1 MKKRLEIL
9 VLCFA
14 LVCCSATV
22 FAQQVIR
29 GTLRSP
35 AGEPLQSVTVTVKGT
50 DRSTTTD
57 ANGQFSINAPIGGTL
72 VVSSVGYQQKEISIT
87 GTEISDV
94 MQVTDA
100 SMNEVV
106 VIGYQTVRK
115 KDLTGAT
122 AVINPVSA
130 SKISA
135 NNVAESIQG
144 LAPGVSVRTGG
155 APGQGAVVEI
165 RGVASF
171 TDANPLYVID
181 GMIAD
186 ANSTINTNDIASIQV
201 LKDASA
207 AAIYGSRAAN
217 GVIIITTKQGKEGP
231 ARVGIAV
238 KYGLQMLPKKWDLM
252 DNQSFANLQKTQYQ
266 NAGQTPPP
274 SVGSNFDPA
283 LNTDWQDEI
292 TQVGSMQDYNLSLS
306 GGSNSGSYLISG
318 SFYKNEGVLVGHSFE
333 RASLRINTRSTRGRV
348 TFGEN
353 MVLSNSNTSVP
364 NEGNPFY
371 DFPQML
377 PVIPV
382 KGPSYVSPTNPVGWG
397 IGTTDAVTYAYNPVA
412 VNDLARRSSN
422 FAKLVG
428 NAYLDVKLFDWLTY
442 RFNAGAEVS
451 FDHHEVIRKLGIWQF
466 NAAPKPSSIDEER
479 SRFLST
485 LFENTLNFNKSFGPH
500 AINGVVGIS
509 QQHTTREL
517 TAGGRSD
524 LQVFNGNYMTT
535 ISSATGT
542 STAGGGVPVDYRMYG
557 FLGRINYTYD
567 DKYLLTLSGRIDE
580 DSRFGEN
587 FRRGTFPS
595 VAASWRISREN
606 FFNIS
611 WINDLKIRASY
622 GELGIVPL
630 GSWDYTAF
638 INNSPRVI
646 FGPNQTPNNGSS
658 QARLA
663 NPDLKWEERITKNI
677 GIDAVLFNNR
687 LSLSIDAYNS
697 LSKDALLQLPVAGY
711 LGNLQGDPFVNAGSI
726 RNKGIEFAATYRHT
740 SSSEFKWDAG
750 INFTTIKNEI
760 ESVGNR
766 GTGIDYIQIGNT
778 RTKIGRS
785 LGEWYV
791 IQTAGLFQTQ
801 QEIDNYKNKA
811 GDQIQP
817 NAKPGDVKYVDL
829 NDDGEINS
837 GDRTFNSSPWPKL
850 QTGAQF
856 NATWKQFSLNL
867 QFVGV
872 FGFKV
877 YNDVRRILDSY
888 QRTNFRSDISP
899 WTTNNTA
906 TGDPRLG
913 LDNDQ
918 GIIDNNKADTDRW
931 LENGSYLR
939 LRVLEIGYTLG
950 GKAMDKVNFRNA
962 RLFISGQNLFTITSY
977 SGLDPDVVGLGLY
990 ERGLDVGNWPPSRV
1004 ISFGLQC
1011 EF

>member
-1 MKKRLEIL
+1 
-9 VLCFA
+9 
-14 LVCCSATV
+14 
-22 FAQQVIR
+22 
-29 GTLRSP
+29 
-35 AGEPLQSVTVTVKGT
+35 
-50 DRSTTTD
+50 
-57 ANGQFSINAPIGGTL
+57 
-72 VVSSVGYQQKEISIT
+72 
-87 GTEISDV
+87 
-94 MQVTDA
+94 
-100 SMNEVV
+100 MNEVV

-115 KDLTGAT
+115 RDLTGAT
-122 AVINPVSA
+122 AVINPA
-130 SKISA
+130 NAGRISS
-135 NNVAESIQG
+135 NNLAESIQG
-144 LAPGVSVRTGG
+144 LAPGVNVRTGG
-155 APGQGAVVEI
+155 APGQGAVIEI

-231 ARVGIAV
+231 ARVGFAA

-252 DNQSFANLQKTQYQ
+252 DNRAFANMQKQQYQ
-266 NAGQTPPP
+266 NAGQIPPT
-274 SVGSNFDPA
+274 SVDANFNPA
-283 LNTDWQDEI
+283 INTDWQDEI
-292 TQVGSMQDYNLSLS
+292 TQVGNMQDYNLSLS
-306 GGSNSGSYLISG
+306 GGSNSSSYLISG

-333 RASLRINTRSTRGRV
+333 RASLRINSRSQRGRV

-353 MVLSNSNTSVP
+353 LVLSNSNTSVP

-377 PVIPV
+377 PIIPV
-382 KGPSYVSPTNPVGWG
+382 KGSVYVSPTNPEGWG
-397 IGTTDAVTYAYNPVA
+397 IGTTDAVTYAYNTVA
-412 VNDLARRSSN
+412 VNNLARRRSN

-428 NAYLDVKLFDWLTY
+428 NAYIDVKLFNWLTY

-451 FDHHEVIRKLGIWQF
+451 FDHHKIIRKLGIWQF
-466 NAAPKPSSIDEER
+466 NAAPKPSSIDEDR

-485 LFENTLNFNKSFGPH
+485 LFENTLNFNKSFGAH
-500 AINGVVGIS
+500 AINGVIGIS
-509 QQHTTREL
+509 QQHTTREA
-517 TAGGRSD
+517 TSGGRSD

-535 ISSATGT
+535 IGSATGT
-542 STAGGGVPVDYRMYG
+542 STAGGGIPVDYRTYG
-557 FLGRINYTYD
+557 YLGRINYAYD

-587 FRRGTFPS
+587 FRTGYFPS

-606 FFNIS
+606 FFNVS
-611 WINDLKIRASY
+611 WISDLKIRASY

-646 FGPNQTPNNGSS
+646 FGPNQVPYNGST

-677 GIDAVLFNNR
+677 GIDAGLLNNR
-687 LSLSIDAYNS
+687 LTVSIDAYNS

-726 RNKGIEFAATYRHT
+726 RNKGIEVAATYRHT
-740 SSSEFKWDAG
+740 STLVKWDAG
-750 INFTTIKNEI
+750 FNFTTIKNEV

-785 LGEWYV
+785 LGEWYL
-791 IQTAGLFQTQ
+791 IRTAGLFQTQ
-801 QEIDNYKNKA
+801 QEIDNYRNKA
-811 GDQIQP
+811 GVQIQP
-817 NAKPGDVKYVDL
+817 NAKPGDVKYIDL
-829 NDDGEINS
+829 NDDGTINS
-837 GDRTFNSSPWPKL
+837 EDRTFSGSPWPKL

-856 NATWKQFSLNL
+856 NATFKQFSLNVQL
-867 QFVGV
+867 VGV

-888 QRTNFRSDISP
+888 QRTNFRSDVSP
-899 WTTNNTA
+899 WTTNNKGTD
-906 TGDPRLG
+906 DPRLG
-913 LDNDQ
+913 LDSDQ

-931 LENGSYLR
+931 LESGSYLR
-939 LRVLEIGYTLG
+939 LRNLEIGYTLG
-950 GKAMDKVNFRNA
+950 GSLLDKVNFRNA
-962 RLFISGQNLFTITSY
+962 RIFVSGQNLFTISKY

-990 ERGLDVGNWPPSRV
+990 ERGFDVGNWPPSRV
-1004 ISFGLQC
+1004 ISLGIQC

>member
-1 MKKRLEIL
+1 MKKRLQISFISL
-9 VLCFA
+9 A
-14 LVCCSATV
+14 LLCCSV
-22 FAQQVIR
+22 SVYAQQVIR

-35 AGEPLQSVTVTVKGT
+35 SGDPLQGVTVTVKGT
-50 DRSTTTD
+50 DRSIATD
-57 ANGQFSINAPIGGTL
+57 ANGQFSINAPIGGML

-87 GTEISDV
+87 GTEINDV

-100 SMNEVV
+100 SLNEVV

-115 KDLTGAT
+115 RDLTGAT
-122 AVINPVSA
+122 AVINPA
-130 SKISA
+130 NAGKISS
-135 NNVAESIQG
+135 NNLGESIQG
-144 LAPGVSVRTGG
+144 LAPGVNVRTGG
-155 APGQGAVVEI
+155 APGQGAVIEI

-186 ANSTINTNDIASIQV
+186 ANSTINTNDIATIQV

-217 GVIIITTKQGKEGP
+217 GVIIITTKQGREGP
-231 ARVGIAV
+231 ARVGFAA
-238 KYGLQMLPKKWDLM
+238 KYGMQMLPKKWDLM
-252 DNQSFANLQKTQYQ
+252 DNRAFANLQKQQYQ
-266 NAGQTPPP
+266 NAGQLPPP
-274 SVGSNFDPA
+274 SVDANFDPSI
-283 LNTDWQDEI
+283 NTDWQDEI
-292 TQVGSMQDYNLSLS
+292 MQVGNMQDYNLSLS
-306 GGSNSGSYLISG
+306 GGSNSSSYLISG

-333 RASLRINTRSTRGRV
+333 RASLRINSRSQRGRV

-353 MVLSNSNTSVP
+353 LVLSNSNTSAP

-382 KGPSYVSPTNPVGWG
+382 KGATYVSPTNPEGWG
-397 IGTTDAVTYAYNPVA
+397 IGTTEAVSYAYNTVA
-412 VNDLARRSSN
+412 VNDLARRKSN

-428 NAYLDVKLFDWLTY
+428 NAYIDVKLFNWLTY

-451 FDHHEVIRKLGIWQF
+451 YDHHKIIRKLGIWQF
-466 NAAPKPSSIDEER
+466 NAAPKPSSIDEDR

-485 LFENTLNFNKSFGPH
+485 LFENTLNFNKSFGAH

-509 QQHTTREL
+509 QQHTIREA
-517 TAGGRSD
+517 TSGGRSD

-535 ISSATGT
+535 IGSATGT
-542 STAGGGVPVDYRMYG
+542 STAGGGIPVDFRTYG
-557 FLGRINYTYD
+557 YLGRINYTYD
-567 DKYLLTLSGRIDE
+567 DKYLITLSGRIDE

-587 FRRGTFPS
+587 FRTGYFPS
-595 VAASWRISREN
+595 IAASWRISREN
-606 FFNIS
+606 FFNVD

-646 FGPNQTPNNGSS
+646 LGPNQTPNNGST

-677 GIDAVLFNNR
+677 GIDAALLNNR
-687 LSLSIDAYNS
+687 ITVSIDAYNS

-740 SSSEFKWDAG
+740 GSLVKWDAG
-750 INFTTIKNEI
+750 INFTTIKNEV

-791 IQTAGLFQTQ
+791 IRTAGLFQTQ

-811 GDQIQP
+811 GVEIQP

-829 NDDGEINS
+829 NDDGAINS
-837 GDRTFNSSPWPKL
+837 EDRTFNGSPWPKL

-856 NATWKQFSLNL
+856 NATFKQFSFNL
-867 QFVGV
+867 QLVGV

-899 WTTNNTA
+899 WTASNTG
-906 TGDPRLG
+906 TDDPRLG

-931 LENGSYLR
+931 LESGSYV
-939 LRVLEIGYTLG
+939 RVRNLEIGYTLG
-950 GKAMDKVNFRNA
+950 GNLLDKVNFRSA
-962 RLFISGQNLFTITSY
+962 RIFVSGQNLLTISKY

-990 ERGLDVGNWPPSRV
+990 ERGFDVGNWPPSRV
-1004 ISFGLQC
+1004 ISIGIQC

>member
-1 MKKRLEIL
+1 MKKRLQISFICL
-9 VLCFA
+9 A
-14 LVCCSATV
+14 LLCCSV
-22 FAQQVIR
+22 SVYAQQVIR

-35 AGEPLQSVTVTVKGT
+35 SGDPLQGVTVTVKGT
-50 DRSTTTD
+50 DRSIATD
-57 ANGQFSINAPIGGTL
+57 ANGQFSINAPIGGML

-87 GTEISDV
+87 GTEINDV

-100 SMNEVV
+100 SLNEVV

-115 KDLTGAT
+115 RDLTGAT
-122 AVINPVSA
+122 AVINPA
-130 SKISA
+130 NAGKISS
-135 NNVAESIQG
+135 NNLGESIQG
-144 LAPGVSVRTGG
+144 LAPGVNVRTGG
-155 APGQGAVVEI
+155 APGQGAVIEI

-186 ANSTINTNDIASIQV
+186 ANSTINTNDIATIQV

-217 GVIIITTKQGKEGP
+217 GVIIITTKQGREGP
-231 ARVGIAV
+231 ARVGFAA
-238 KYGLQMLPKKWDLM
+238 KYGMQMLPKKWDLM
-252 DNQSFANLQKTQYQ
+252 DNRAFANLQKQQYQ
-266 NAGQTPPP
+266 NAGQLPPP
-274 SVGSNFDPA
+274 SVDANFDPSI
-283 LNTDWQDEI
+283 NTDWQDEI
-292 TQVGSMQDYNLSLS
+292 MQVGNMQDYNLSLS
-306 GGSNSGSYLISG
+306 GGSNSSSYLISG

-333 RASLRINTRSTRGRV
+333 RASLRINSRSQRGRV

-353 MVLSNSNTSVP
+353 LVLSNSNTSAP

-382 KGPSYVSPTNPVGWG
+382 KGATYVSPTNPEGWG
-397 IGTTDAVTYAYNPVA
+397 IGTTEAVSYAYNTVA
-412 VNDLARRSSN
+412 VNDLARRKSN

-428 NAYLDVKLFDWLTY
+428 NAYIDVKLFNWLTY

-451 FDHHEVIRKLGIWQF
+451 YDHHKIIRKLGIWQF
-466 NAAPKPSSIDEER
+466 NAAPKPSSIDEDR

-485 LFENTLNFNKSFGPH
+485 LFENTLNFNKSFGAH

-509 QQHTTREL
+509 QQHTIREA
-517 TAGGRSD
+517 TSGGRSD

-535 ISSATGT
+535 IGSATGT
-542 STAGGGVPVDYRMYG
+542 STAGGGIPVDFRTYG
-557 FLGRINYTYD
+557 YLGRINYTYD
-567 DKYLLTLSGRIDE
+567 DKYLITLSGRIDE

-587 FRRGTFPS
+587 FRTGYFPS
-595 VAASWRISREN
+595 IAASWRISREN
-606 FFNIS
+606 FFNVD

-646 FGPNQTPNNGSS
+646 LGPNQTPNNGST

-677 GIDAVLFNNR
+677 GIDAALLNNR
-687 LSLSIDAYNS
+687 ITVSIDAYNS

-740 SSSEFKWDAG
+740 GSLVKWDAG
-750 INFTTIKNEI
+750 INFTTIKNEV

-791 IQTAGLFQTQ
+791 IRTAGLFQTQ

-811 GDQIQP
+811 GVEIQP

-829 NDDGEINS
+829 NDDGAINS
-837 GDRTFNSSPWPKL
+837 EDRTFNGSPWPKL

-856 NATWKQFSLNL
+856 NATFKQFSFNL
-867 QFVGV
+867 QLVGV

-899 WTTNNTA
+899 WTASNTG
-906 TGDPRLG
+906 TDDPRLG

-931 LENGSYLR
+931 LESGSYV
-939 LRVLEIGYTLG
+939 RVRNLEIGYTLG
-950 GKAMDKVNFRNA
+950 GNLLDKVNFRSA
-962 RLFISGQNLFTITSY
+962 RIFVSGQNLLTISKY

-990 ERGLDVGNWPPSRV
+990 ERGFDVGNWPPSRV
-1004 ISFGLQC
+1004 ISIGIQC

>member
-1 MKKRLEIL
+1 MKKRLEFLIIF
-9 VLCFA
+9 FA
-14 LVCCSATV
+14 LLCCTANV

-35 AGEPLQSVTVTVKGT
+35 SGEPLQGVTVTVKGT
-50 DRSTTTD
+50 DRSTATD
-57 ANGQFSINAPIGGTL
+57 ANGQFSINAPLGGTL
-72 VVSSVGYQQKEISIT
+72 VVSSVGYQQREISIT
-87 GTEISDV
+87 GTEINEV

-115 KDLTGAT
+115 RDLTGST
-122 AVINPVSA
+122 AVISPVQA
-130 SKISA
+130 SKITA
-135 NNVAESIQG
+135 NNVGESIQG
-144 LAPGVSVRTGG
+144 LAPGVNVRTGG

-231 ARVGIAV
+231 ARVSVMA
-238 KYGLQMLPKKWDLM
+238 KYGWQSLPKKWDLM
-252 DNQSFANLQKTQYQ
+252 DNQGFANLQKQQYQ

-274 SVGSNFDPA
+274 SVGSNFNPA
-283 LNTDWQDEI
+283 INTDWQDEI

-306 GGSNSGSYLISG
+306 GGSTTGSYLLSG

-333 RASLRINTRSTRGRV
+333 RASLRINTRVTRGRV

-382 KGPSYVSPTNPVGWG
+382 KGPAYISPTNPAGWG
-397 IGTTDAVTYAYNPVA
+397 IGTTDAVTYAYNTVA
-412 VNDLARRSSN
+412 VNDLARRGSN

-451 FDHHEVIRKLGIWQF
+451 YDHHKVIRKLGIWQF
-466 NAAPKPSSIDEER
+466 NAAPKPSSVDEER
-479 SRFLST
+479 SRFMST
-485 LFENTLNFNKSFGPH
+485 LFENTLNFNKTFDAH
-500 AINGVVGIS
+500 AINGVIGIS

-517 TAGGRSD
+517 TSGGRSD
-524 LQVFNGNYMTT
+524 LQEFNGNYMTT

-542 STAGGGVPVDYRMYG
+542 STAGGGIPVDYRIYG
-557 FLGRINYTYD
+557 FLGRINYAYD
-567 DKYLLTLSGRIDE
+567 DKYLLTVSGRIDE

-587 FRRGTFPS
+587 FRRGVFPS

-606 FFNIS
+606 FFNVS
-611 WINDLKIRASY
+611 WISDLKIRASY

-646 FGPNQTPNNGSS
+646 LGPNQTPNNGST

-677 GIDAVLFNNR
+677 GIDATLFNNR
-687 LSLSIDAYNS
+687 VTVSIDAYNS

-740 SSSEFKWDAG
+740 GSEVIWDAG
-750 INFTTIKNEI
+750 FNFTTIKNEI

-766 GTGIDYIQIGNT
+766 GTGIDYIQLGNT

-791 IQTAGLFQTQ
+791 IRTAGLFQTQ

-811 GDQIQP
+811 GVVIQP

-829 NDDGEINS
+829 NDDGTINS
-837 GDRTFNSSPWPKL
+837 EDRDFNGSPWPTL

-856 NATWKQFSLNL
+856 NATWKQFSFNL
-867 QFVGV
+867 QLVGV

-888 QRTNFRSDISP
+888 QRSNFRSDISP
-899 WTTNNTA
+899 WTTSNA
-906 TGDPRLG
+906 GTGDPRLG

-931 LENGSYLR
+931 LESGSYLR
-939 LRVLEIGYTLG
+939 LRNLEIGYAIAGNLLD
-950 GKAMDKVNFRNA
+950 KANFRSA
-962 RLFISGQNLFTITSY
+962 RIFVSAQNLLTITKY

-990 ERGLDVGNWPPSRV
+990 ERGFDVGNWPPSRV
-1004 ISFGLQC
+1004 ISFGIQC

>member
-1 MKKRLEIL
+1 MKKRLHSSFICL
-9 VLCFA
+9 A
-14 LVCCSATV
+14 LLCCSV
-22 FAQQVIR
+22 SVIAQQMIR

-35 AGEPLQSVTVTVKGT
+35 SGEPLQGVTVTVKGT
-50 DRSTTTD
+50 DRSTATD
-57 ANGQFSINAPIGGTL
+57 ANGQFTINAPIGGTL
-72 VVSSVGYQQKEISIT
+72 VVSSVGYQQKEISIN

-94 MQVTDA
+94 LQVTDA
-100 SMNEVV
+100 SLNEVV

-115 KDLTGAT
+115 RDLTGAT
-122 AVINPVSA
+122 AVINPANSNR
-130 SKISA
+130 ISS
-135 NNVAESIQG
+135 NNLAESIQG
-144 LAPGVSVRTGG
+144 LAPGVNVRTGG

-217 GVIIITTKQGKEGP
+217 GVIIITTKQGREGP

-252 DNQSFANLQKTQYQ
+252 DNRAFANMQKQQYQ
-266 NAGQTPPP
+266 NAGQIPPP
-274 SVGSNFDPA
+274 SVDANFNPA
-283 LNTDWQDEI
+283 INTDWQDEI
-292 TQVGSMQDYNLSLS
+292 TQVGNMQDYNLSLS
-306 GGSNSGSYLISG
+306 GGSNSSSYLLSG

-333 RASLRINTRSTRGRV
+333 RASLRINSRSQRGRV

-353 MVLSNSNTSVP
+353 LVLSNSNTSVP

-382 KGPSYVSPTNPVGWG
+382 KGPGFISPTNPEGWG
-397 IGTTDAVTYAYNPVA
+397 IGTTDAITYAYNTVA
-412 VNDLARRSSN
+412 VNDLARRKSN

-428 NAYLDVKLFDWLTY
+428 NAYIDVKLFNWLTY

-451 FDHHEVIRKLGIWQF
+451 FDHHKIVRKLGIWQF
-466 NAAPKPSSIDEER
+466 NAAPKPSSIDEDR

-485 LFENTLNFNKSFGPH
+485 LFENTLNFNKTFGAH

-509 QQHTTREL
+509 QQHTTREA
-517 TAGGRSD
+517 TSGGRSD

-535 ISSATGT
+535 IGSATGT
-542 STAGGGVPVDYRMYG
+542 STAGGGIPVDYRMYG
-557 FLGRINYTYD
+557 YLGRINYSYD
-567 DKYLLTLSGRIDE
+567 DKYLITLSGRIDE

-587 FRRGTFPS
+587 FRTGYFPS

-606 FFNIS
+606 FFNVS

-638 INNSPRVI
+638 INNSPRVVL
-646 FGPNQTPNNGSS
+646 GPNQTAFNGST

-677 GIDAVLFNNR
+677 GIDATLLNNR
-687 LSLSIDAYNS
+687 VTLSIDAYNS

-726 RNKGIEFAATYRHT
+726 RNKGIEVAATYRHT
-740 SSSEFKWDAG
+740 GSGVKWDAG
-750 INFTTIKNEI
+750 FNFTTIRNEV

-791 IQTAGLFQTQ
+791 IRTAGLFQTQ

-811 GDQIQP
+811 GVVIQP
-817 NAKPGDVKYVDL
+817 NAKPGDVKYIDQ
-829 NDDGEINS
+829 NDDGAINS
-837 GDRTFNSSPWPKL
+837 ENRTFSGSPWPKL

-856 NATWKQFSLNL
+856 NATFQQFSFNL
-867 QFVGV
+867 QLVGV

-888 QRTNFRSDISP
+888 QRTNFRSDVNP
-899 WTTNNTA
+899 WTTSNTG

-913 LDNDQ
+913 LDSDQ

-931 LENGSYLR
+931 LESGSYLR
-939 LRVLEIGYTLG
+939 LRNLEIGYALG
-950 GKAMDKVNFRNA
+950 GNLLDKVNFRSA
-962 RLFISGQNLFTITSY
+962 RIFVSGQNLLTISKY

-990 ERGLDVGNWPPSRV
+990 ERGFDVGNWPPSRV
-1004 ISFGLQC
+1004 LSIGIQC